1 MKKLF
6 LSVAAAAL
14 VLGGLFQ
21 VASADEQKAQ
31 VGTAAPA
38 FSLKGIDGKD
48 YTLESLKG
56 KVVVLEW
63 FNPTCP
69 YVIKHHQKN
78 TTMKDT
84 WTKFKDK
91 DVVWLAVATGK
102 TADEASL
109 KKAAEGWKIEYPI
122 LLDPTGDTG
131 NAYGA
136 KTTPHMYVIN
146 KEGVLVYAGAIDN
159 NKDANTKG
167 DVNYVEQ
174 ALTSVLAGE
183 PVKTPTSKPYGCSVK
198 YASNK

>member
-63 FNPTCP
+63 FNPDCP
-69 YVIKHHQKN
+69 YVKKHHVTNK
-78 TTMKDT
+78 TMQETAAKLAE
-84 WTKFKDK
+84 KG
-91 DVVWLAVATGK
+91 VVWLAINSG
-102 TADEASL
+102 
-109 KKAAEGWKIEYPI
+109 AEGKQGAGPERNKRAKEEYKVAYPI
-122 LLDPTGDTG
+122 LLDMDGKVG
-131 NAYGA
+131 RAYGA
-136 KTTPHMYVIN
+136 KATPTMVVIDAEGKLAYV
-146 KEGVLVYAGAIDN
+146 GAIDD
-159 NKDANTKG
+159 DASPKQRG
-167 DVNYVEQ
+167 AKNYV
-174 ALTSVLAGE
+174 ALAVEALLEGKPVAE
-183 PVKTPTSKPYGCSVK
+183 PKTRAYG
-198 YASNK
+198 